1 MCAPRIMAL
10 LEPAHFMFTQEIII
24 EGFLLKNEFQYL
36 QFCGSLSY
44 NKKAIFDIFYK
55 FFVVS
60 RAKYTTKHQS

>member
-44 NKKAIFDIFYK
+44 NKKAIFWYFL
-55 FFVVS
+55 
-60 RAKYTTKHQS
+60 